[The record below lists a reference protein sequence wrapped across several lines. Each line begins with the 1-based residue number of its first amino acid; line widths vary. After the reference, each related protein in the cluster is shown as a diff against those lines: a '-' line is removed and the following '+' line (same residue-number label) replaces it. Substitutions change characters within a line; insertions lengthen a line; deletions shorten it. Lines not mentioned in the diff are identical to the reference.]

1 MEPNLNCGKM
11 EYNYYKGIVDTY
23 KSLDSQEEVAII
35 EAMASVPKSVKLA
48 EKGIY
53 ITADGRCVSPRYA
66 RAVRNY
72 CEKSGVLD
80 TALNGINEVRTA
92 EEANSV
98 ASEAIVTEV
107 QVAER

>member
-11 EYNYYKGIVDTY
+11 EYNYYESIVKTY
-23 KSLDSQEEVAII
+23 NTLDSQKEVAVF
-35 EAMASVPKSVKLA
+35 EAMASVPASMKLA
-48 EKGIY
+48 EKGIH

-66 RAVRNY
+66 GALRRY
-72 CEKSGVLD
+72 CERSGVLE

-92 EEANSV
+92 EGSAL
-98 ASEAIVTEV
+98 ASESLATEV